1 MKKLL
6 VTLAGLGIVALSA
19 QAMASSDTDSCGL
32 GWQVTDKKTLMATS
46 TRGTT
51 NAFVPPT
58 FGMTSGTIGCAQH
71 GFAAVDQKA
80 VEFVA
85 SNYEPL
91 VIEMAKGQGE
101 YVTALSQTMG
111 CKNTQSFGSSL
122 KNNYSSIV
130 GTSSNAVELYNNVK
144 SQSQCI

>member
-6 VTLAGLGIVALSA
+6 VLFVGLFLTAP
-19 QAMASSDTDSCGL
+19 AMADDSDGCGL
-32 GWQVTDKKTLMATS
+32 GWQVTDKKTLVATT
-46 TRGTT
+46 TRQTT
-51 NAFVPPT
+51 NAVVPPS

-71 GFAAVDQKA
+71 GFAAKEQQA

-85 SNYEPL
+85 GNYEPL
-91 VIEMAKGQGE
+91 IMEMAKGQGE

-111 CKNTQSFGSSL
+111 CKNTAAFGASL

-130 GTSSNAVELYNNVK
+130 GKSSNAVELYNNVK